1 MCSGTIYK
9 TPKPAQN
16 RGEENTACRQFADIS
31 IFMIKCKDENVLEKL
46 KKWYGSKERDINLEE
61 LREFCKCSNLKFGV
75 IQIGPNCDSMLLE
88 TERGSVKIKESG
100 EIESGSGIYS
110 QFAVEWYDVEM
121 LERFL
126 REDIKQIESGEKDLV
141 CFGAPILEV

>member
-9 TPKPAQN
+9 TPKLAQN
-16 RGEENTACRQFADIS
+16 RGEENTACGQSAGIS

-46 KKWYGSKERDINLEE
+46 KKWYGLKEREINLEE
-61 LREFCKCSNLKFGV
+61 LKDFCKCSNLKFGV
-75 IQIGPNCDSMLLE
+75 IQIEPNCDSMLLE
-88 TERGSVKIKESG
+88 TERGSIKIKESG
-100 EIESGSGIYS
+100 EIENGSGIYS

-141 CFGAPILEV
+141 CFGAPMLEV

>member
-1 MCSGTIYK
+1 
-9 TPKPAQN
+9 
-16 RGEENTACRQFADIS
+16 
-31 IFMIKCKDENVLEKL
+31 MIKCRDENVLKKL
-46 KKWYGSKERDINLEE
+46 KKWYESKERDINLEE

-75 IQIGPNCDSMLLE
+75 IQMDPNCDSMLLE
-88 TERGSVKIKESG
+88 TERGSIKIKESG
-100 EIESGSGIYS
+100 EIENGSGIYS

-141 CFGAPILEV
+141 CFGAPMLEV

>member
-1 MCSGTIYK
+1 
-9 TPKPAQN
+9 
-16 RGEENTACRQFADIS
+16 
-31 IFMIKCKDENVLEKL
+31 MIKCRDENVLEKL
-46 KKWYGSKERDINLEE
+46 NKWYGLKKREINLEE

-75 IQIGPNCDSMLLE
+75 IQLGSNCNSMLLE
-88 TERGSVKIKESG
+88 TERGNVKIKESG
-100 EIESGSGIYS
+100 EIENGSGIYS

-141 CFGAPILEV
+141 CFGAPTLEV